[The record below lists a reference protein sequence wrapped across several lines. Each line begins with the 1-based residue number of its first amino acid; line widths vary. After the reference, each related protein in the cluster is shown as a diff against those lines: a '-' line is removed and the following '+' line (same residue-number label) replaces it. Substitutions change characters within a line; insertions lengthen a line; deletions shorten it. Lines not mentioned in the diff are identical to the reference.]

1 MNDEQLILYYY
12 NDGLSAA
19 ERDAL
24 ATRLREDEAL
34 RERYQV
40 LCDELAGLPAADS
53 PAPAPDRVA
62 RWQDSIDRAAAL
74 ERGRTG
80 GTGDVFHLPSF
91 FWGTAI
97 TALLVAGIAIG
108 LYVGQRGA
116 VVETSDPDNMIVDVA
131 PDGDSSGAFTRG
143 LRVHFRESR
152 QSIDTLASTASADRE
167 MLILHLVQQNR
178 LFAREAK
185 QSNAPELA
193 RVLRAFEPILMRL
206 AAADI
211 SESDAERLQA
221 QLVFELNVMLTKLE
235 STSSKAADDT
245 FESI

>member
-1 MNDEQLILYYY
+1 
-12 NDGLSAA
+12 
-19 ERDAL
+19 
-24 ATRLREDEAL
+24 LREDAAL
-34 RERYQV
+34 RERYEM
-40 LCDELAGLPAADS
+40 LCNELAGIPAAGLH
-53 PAPAPDRVA
+53 APAPDRVA

-74 ERGRTG
+74 ERGRTRASSG
-80 GTGDVFHLPSF
+80 VFHLPSF

-97 TALLVAGIAIG
+97 TAVLVAGIAIG
-108 LYVGQRGA
+108 LYVGQRGEIA
-116 VVETSDPDNMIVDVA
+116 GTPDPDNMVVDVTTDS
-131 PDGDSSGAFTRG
+131 DGSGAFTRG

-152 QSIDTLASTASADRE
+152 QNIDTLADAAGADRE

-185 QSNAPELA
+185 QNNTPELA
-193 RVLRAFEPILMRL
+193 RVLRAFEPILIRL

-211 SESDAERLQA
+211 SESEAQRLQA

-235 STSSKAADDT
+235 NLSSKEADDT